1 VRSARAPGR
10 ITPTSSRR
18 RAFAAPVVADHS
30 ASSGVMPISRTASAI
45 ISGIDDE

>member
-1 VRSARAPGR
+1 MSL
-10 ITPTSSRR
+10 RR
-18 RAFAAPVVADHS
+18 NAFAAPAVAAHS